1 MFYGLY
7 NQPVVAP
14 ESLYPTPLSHIEV
27 GKVAPA
33 SPGAEEEKTTK
44 SEGKIE
50 TNKNPYFLLYCS
62 SCDPVRSWNKTEKK

>member
-7 NQPVVAP
+7 NQPVVVP

-33 SPGAEEEKTTK
+33 SPSADEEKAAK
-44 SEGKIE
+44 SEGK
-50 TNKNPYFLLYCS
+50 
-62 SCDPVRSWNKTEKK
+62 V